1 MGKLLIKKKIT
12 FRSALIGGYW
22 GGEAKDKLTGSGAA
36 YVIDLGSVFWLSLIG
51 PEFKAKIKEVDCS
64 GPVAADAM
72 GQRSGY
78 RPFVYSVFQ
87 DAHLDKIHSLPLISL
102 AKETQLYTVY
112 YRQRYNIQ

>member
-1 MGKLLIKKKIT
+1 M
-12 FRSALIGGYW
+12 
-22 GGEAKDKLTGSGAA
+22 
-36 YVIDLGSVFWLSLIG
+36 IDLGSVFWLSLIG
-51 PEFKAKIKEVDCS
+51 PEFKAKIKEVDCL

-87 DAHLDKIHSLPLISL
+87 DAHLGKIHSLPFISL

-112 YRQRYNIQ
+112 YRQRYNNAIIDICARCRGDIGWGRRIFMGRIKPMPVELAD